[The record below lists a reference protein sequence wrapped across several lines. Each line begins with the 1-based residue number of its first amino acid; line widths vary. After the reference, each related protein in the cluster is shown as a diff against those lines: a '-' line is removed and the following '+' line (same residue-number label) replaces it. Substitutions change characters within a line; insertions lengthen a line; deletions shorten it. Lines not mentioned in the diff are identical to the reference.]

1 MKVFKIIGS
10 LFCIICLISC
20 KTELKNTAEISPGA
34 VLPVSTVINLKN
46 PSEGNS
52 SLPRLFAE
60 NDKLYMSWVEQ
71 KDSLS
76 TLYFSVFQNNQWAT
90 PVNVNSGTNW
100 FINWADFPAIAANN
114 GNIIISYLQK
124 SANGKYTYDAK
135 VNLYSTATKT
145 WKKNI
150 VLHSDGTASEHGFV
164 SIVPQGESSF
174 YVAWLDGRNTT
185 NNTNHEH
192 HGSGAMTLH
201 GRLVNA
207 DGSMLAEV
215 QLDDR
220 VCDCCQTAMTSV
232 NGNPIIVYRDRSIS
246 EVRDI
251 STINIVNKKS
261 APPKTVYNDAWE
273 IAGCP
278 VNGPAIASF
287 KNNVVVAWFTAA
299 NEHPKVQL
307 AFSKNQGKTFE
318 KPIKINTLETLGRV
332 DVVMASPNTAIVS
345 WMENIADKTL
355 LQVMKVYAD
364 GTKSF
369 PVTVAETSFKR
380 ASGFP
385 QIELIDKKLYVA
397 WTAVNGNA
405 KTIETAFI
413 SVENL

>member
-299 NEHPKVQL
+299 NEHP
-307 AFSKNQGKTFE
+307 
-318 KPIKINTLETLGRV
+318 
-332 DVVMASPNTAIVS
+332 
-345 WMENIADKTL
+345 
-355 LQVMKVYAD
+355 
-364 GTKSF
+364 
-369 PVTVAETSFKR
+369 
-380 ASGFP
+380 
-385 QIELIDKKLYVA
+385 
-397 WTAVNGNA
+397 
-405 KTIETAFI
+405 
-413 SVENL
+413 

>member
-1 MKVFKIIGS
+1 MKFFKIIGS
-10 LFCIICLISC
+10 LFCITCLISC
-20 KTELKNTAEISPGA
+20 KTEIKNTAEFSPEA

-46 PSEGNS
+46 PSEENS

-60 NDKLYMSWVEQ
+60 NDKLYMSWVEE

-90 PVNVNSGTNW
+90 PETVNSGTDW
-100 FINWADFPAIAANN
+100 FINWADFPAIATNN

-135 VNLYSTATKT
+135 VNLYSAATKS
-145 WKKNI
+145 WKKDI

-164 SIVPQGESSF
+164 SIVPQDKSSF
-174 YVAWLDGRNTT
+174 YVAWLDGRNTA
-185 NNTNHEH
+185 NTSNHEH
-192 HGSGAMTLH
+192 HGAGAMTLR

-207 DGSMLAEV
+207 NGTMHPEV
-215 QLDDR
+215 KLDER

-246 EVRDI
+246 EIRDI
-251 STINIVNKKS
+251 STINIVNKKP
-261 APPKTVYNDAWE
+261 APPKTVYNDSWE

-278 VNGPAIASF
+278 VNGPAVASF
-287 KNNVVVAWFTAA
+287 KNNVVVAWFTAV
-299 NEHPKVQL
+299 NENPKVQL
-307 AFSKNQGKTFE
+307 AFSKNQGNTFE
-318 KPIKINTLETLGRV
+318 KPFTINTSETIGRV
-332 DVVMASPNTAIVS
+332 DVVMASPNAAIVA
-345 WMENIADKTL
+345 WMENIGDKTL

-369 PVTVAETSFKR
+369 PITVAETSFKR

-385 QIELIDKKLYVA
+385 QIELINNKLYVA
-397 WTAVNGNA
+397 WTAVNGNT
-405 KTIETAFI
+405 KTIKTAYI